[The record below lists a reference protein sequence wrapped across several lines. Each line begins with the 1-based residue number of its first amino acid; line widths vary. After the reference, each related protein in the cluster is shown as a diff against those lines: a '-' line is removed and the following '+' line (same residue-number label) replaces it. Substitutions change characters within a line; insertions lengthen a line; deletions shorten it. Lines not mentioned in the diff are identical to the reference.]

1 MVPTRAQRR
10 YLLCG
15 QQAPL
20 HNDHYISD
28 CNVNICPASGYKTL
42 FMGHSGFYTS
52 YLPPPQAAFQ
62 IVGSLEYNVQPV
74 NFPLTP
80 ELEDWECLDI

>member
-1 MVPTRAQRR
+1 
-10 YLLCG
+10 
-15 QQAPL
+15 
-20 HNDHYISD
+20 
-28 CNVNICPASGYKTL
+28 
-42 FMGHSGFYTS
+42 MGHSGFYTS

-80 ELEDWECLDI
+80 ELEDLECLVRYLNIAAVCFWMRCPHLGPGPGHSISGKDSEVRD